1 MKLRLLLSALVLIHI
16 TSVAADPASFDLTG
30 PEIQV
35 QVTRGSVTL
44 PVAQVP
50 NLSAGDKLWIKAD
63 LPASQSEHYIL
74 VAAFLRGATNPPPES
89 WFYRCDTWSSKCS
102 NGLKL
107 TVPDEAGQVLVFLAP
122 QTSGDFRTLV
132 DAVRGRPG
140 AFVRASQ
147 DLNQASLDR
156 SRLDAY
162 LDVIHDLNADDPSKL
177 KAVTPL
183 LARSLAVK
191 VDEKCL
197 DKVPEL
203 QAPCLTHNQDSLIL
217 NDGHSVSMVE
227 ELTTGPASDLVLAA
241 SDSPQMG
248 YGYYS
253 PYISSIIDIGRIF
266 NSFRTAKYQ
275 YLPALASPHTDRMLL
290 TLNAAPSFHDP
301 KSVLV
306 TALPAIESPR
316 LPPLHAV
323 DPEQIFCARR
333 DTLVLPVEGA
343 PLVFSTGFVHDVKLS
358 LTSSAGGTIDLPAQ
372 ADPRQG
378 GFVVNTA
385 ALDKATLGD
394 QVQASLHGQWGFDP
408 YQAPTFH
415 LVNAHAQNWSIQ
427 GADAVGLTAGREST
441 IHLTAASVGCV
452 DQIMLKD
459 ASGKSL
465 KVEWKALRPD
475 SLELKLPLQDVEA
488 GAATLEVS
496 QFGSHDSQQ
505 VALTVA
511 DVPRPMVTVLARS
524 VKSARNGATRNI
536 ELSDEGQLPEDA
548 QLSFSVKAVTPATFV
563 RGEQIEIATSDGA
576 FTTLLTV
583 ANGGITLLDSKVA
596 MLRLNP
602 AHDFGPS
609 AFGPLRMRVITE
621 DGLKG
626 NWQPLSTLVR
636 LPALQSLACPADEAQ
651 PCELSGS
658 NLFLLDSISNDARF
672 SNPVTVPEGY
682 PGDEL
687 EVPHAHG
694 SRLYLRLRDNPS
706 VINVAKVELLL
717 APVTPAAVQPP
728 SPAPAPPSSAPTA
741 TGSAPSGATQ
751 PSQAGAGSQPP
762 AAADRSI
769 PAESSSPAQSQ
780 IPSQ

>member
-1 MKLRLLLSALVLIHI
+1 MKLRSLLSALVLIHI
-16 TSVAADPASFDLTG
+16 GCAAADPASFDLTG

-35 QVTRGSVTL
+35 QVTRGGKTL
-44 PVAQVP
+44 PVSQVP
-50 NLSAGDKLWIKAD
+50 NLSAGDRLWIRAG

-89 WFYRCDTWSSKCS
+89 WFYRCDTWSSRCS
-102 NGLKL
+102 DGLKV
-107 TVPDEAGQVLVFLAP
+107 TVPGEAEQVLVFLAP

-162 LDVIHDLNADDPSKL
+162 LDVIHELNAEDPAKL

-191 VDEKCL
+191 VDDKCL

-203 QAPCLTHNQDSLIL
+203 QAPCLTQDQDNLIL

-241 SDSPQMG
+241 SDAPQMG

-266 NSFRTAKYQ
+266 DSFRTAKYQ
-275 YLPALASPHTDRMLL
+275 YLPALASPHGDRMLL

-343 PLVFSTGFVHDVKLS
+343 PLVFSTGFVHDVTLS
-358 LTSSAGGTIDLPAQ
+358 LTSSTGSTIDLPAR
-372 ADPRQG
+372 ADPKQG

-394 QVQASLHGQWGFDP
+394 QVQASLHGWWGFDP

-415 LVNAHAQNWSIQ
+415 LVNARAQNWSIQ
-427 GADAVGLTAGREST
+427 GNDAQELTAGRDST
-441 IHLTAASVGCV
+441 IHLTAASVDCV
-452 DQIMLKD
+452 DDIMLKD
-459 ASGKSL
+459 SSGKRL
-465 KVEWKALRPD
+465 KVEWRALRPD
-475 SLELKLPLQDVEA
+475 ALELKLPLQEAEA

-496 QFGSHDSQQ
+496 QFGSASQQ
-505 VALTVA
+505 VALNVA
-511 DVPRPMVTVLARS
+511 DVPRPTVTILARS
-524 VKSARNGATRNI
+524 VKMARAGATRDI
-536 ELSDEGQLPEDA
+536 DLPGEGQLPEDA
-548 QLSFSVKAVTPATFV
+548 QLTFSVKALQPATFP
-563 RGEQIEIATSDGA
+563 RGQQVEIATADEA
-576 FTTLLTV
+576 FSTVLSV
-583 ANGGITLLDSKVA
+583 ANGGITLLDSRVA
-596 MLRLNP
+596 ILRLDP
-602 AHDFGPS
+602 AHAFGPS
-609 AFGPLRMRVITE
+609 AFGPLRLRVISE

-626 NWQPLSTLVR
+626 SWQPLTTLVR
-636 LPALQSLACPADEAQ
+636 LPALQSLECAADEHQ
-651 PCELSGS
+651 PCQLSGA
-658 NLFLLDSISNDARF
+658 NLFLLDSVSADSSF
-672 SNPVTVPEGY
+672 DNPVTVPEGY
-682 PGDEL
+682 PDDEL
-687 EVPHAHG
+687 AVPHPHG
-694 SRLYLRLRDNPS
+694 GRLYLRLRDDPG
-706 VINVAKVELLL
+706 VTDVAKLEPQLL
-717 APVTPAAVQPP
+717 
-728 SPAPAPPSSAPTA
+728 PAPQAAPQTPTSSQAPAQTAPSSAP
-741 TGSAPSGATQ
+741 
-751 PSQAGAGSQPP
+751 P
-762 AAADRSI
+762 AAA
-769 PAESSSPAQSQ
+769 PAAPAAAPSSQPVPVTAALQAT
-780 IPSQ
+780 PEKG